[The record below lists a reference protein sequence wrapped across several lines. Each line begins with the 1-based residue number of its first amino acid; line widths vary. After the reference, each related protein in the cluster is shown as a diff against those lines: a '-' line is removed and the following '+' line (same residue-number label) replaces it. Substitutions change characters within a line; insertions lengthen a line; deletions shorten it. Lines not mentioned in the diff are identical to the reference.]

1 MGRTMVVLAS
11 SPHHAT
17 HWISS
22 LLLRVQLLG
31 FLNIMFALYVFSQF
45 FCMALKRPMA
55 EWSINVIII
64 VILPLLSLLLL
75 LFLLLLLLLPYD

>member
-1 MGRTMVVLAS
+1 
-11 SPHHAT
+11 
-17 HWISS
+17 
-22 LLLRVQLLG
+22 
-31 FLNIMFALYVFSQF
+31 MFALYVFSQF

-75 LFLLLLLLLPYD
+75 LLLLLLLYITFIVTIRLG

>member
-31 FLNIMFALYVFSQF
+31 FLNIMFALYVFFS
-45 FCMALKRPMA
+45 
-55 EWSINVIII
+55 V
-64 VILPLLSLLLL
+64 
-75 LFLLLLLLLPYD
+75 FLYGSEKANGGVVN